1 MIVHVFETWI
11 PRLKTA
17 AAITPLI
24 IPIVNQASSQ
34 CNTVKFDQDPDGR
47 EGKSIVSDS
56 RSTEIMLESVN
67 EKRNLDRDKDR
78 RGCRN
83 IPPGQAIN

>member
-1 MIVHVFETWI
+1 MSMIVHVFETWI

-47 EGKSIVSDS
+47 EGK
-56 RSTEIMLESVN
+56 
-67 EKRNLDRDKDR
+67 
-78 RGCRN
+78 
-83 IPPGQAIN
+83 

>member
-1 MIVHVFETWI
+1 MCQGKWAVLTSHYCTVNVYDCACVWDLDT
-11 PRLKTA
+11 KTA

-47 EGKSIVSDS
+47 G
-56 RSTEIMLESVN
+56 
-67 EKRNLDRDKDR
+67 EK
-78 RGCRN
+78 
-83 IPPGQAIN
+83 